1 MSFLGSIA
9 RAYVVNRL
17 VRGGRGSGGRSGRG
31 YGTRS
36 GYGPRTGYGPRS
48 GYGRRRQPPRSGFG
62 MRGPFPAYSRRTRG
76 GGQVHVTGCCL
87 PIPLALATGAALGGR
102 AALRSR

>member
-17 VRGGRGSGGRSGRG
+17 VRGGRSSRGGSRW
-31 YGTRS
+31 
-36 GYGPRTGYGPRS
+36 GYGPRSGYGYGPRS

-62 MRGPFPAYSRRTRG
+62 MRGPFPGYSRRTRG

-102 AALRSR
+102 AVLRSR

>member
-1 MSFLGSIA
+1 MSFFGSIA

-17 VRGGRGSGGRSGRG
+17 VRGGRSSRGS
-31 YGTRS
+31 RS
-36 GYGPRTGYGPRS
+36 GYGYRSGLGPRS

-62 MRGPFPAYSRRTRG
+62 MRGPFPSYSRQTRG
-76 GGQVHVTGCCL
+76 GGRVHVTGCCL

-102 AALRSR
+102 VALRAR